1 MSPRPETARIRELN
15 DLFRSTFIGGKVFIT
30 QGVNALGD
38 VFESECVEKVQ
49 THRDFAEGN
58 DPHGEHDFGAFDVQG
73 RRVFWKIDYYDLSL
87 AWGAENPA
95 DAYQTTRVLT
105 IMLAE
110 EY

>member
-1 MSPRPETARIRELN
+1 MTRQPETARIRELN

-38 VFESECVEKVQ
+38 AFEIECVEKVQ

-87 AWGAENPA
+87 AWGSENPA
-95 DAYQTTRVLT
+95 DAGKTTRVLT

>member
-1 MSPRPETARIRELN
+1 MTRQPETARIRELN

-38 VFESECVEKVQ
+38 TFESECVEKVK
-49 THRDFAEGN
+49 THRYFAEGN

-95 DAYQTTRVLT
+95 DAGQTTRVLT